1 MRKKQTKHPELFID
15 IENNDKDY
23 ILKFFANRFT
33 IDGERKLEER
43 SIKDKKIIDKKKYLL
58 NINVIEY
65 NKLKK
70 YIEIQKKVL
79 VKHQKSG
86 NYDSVKIDYVGFV
99 DPYALEGL
107 VILKTDDGKEFH
119 IRAFSGEVAST
130 PVH

>member
-33 IDGERKLEER
+33 IDGERKLEEK
-43 SIKDKKIIDKKKYLL
+43 SIKIKKIIDKKKYLL

-86 NYDSVKIDYVGFV
+86 NYDSVKIV
-99 DPYALEGL
+99 DSSIKAM
-107 VILKTDDGKEFH
+107 DDFKKMFKKW
-119 IRAFSGEVAST
+119 FNDNS
-130 PVH
+130 